1 MKFYTL
7 DVETAN
13 PDYSS
18 ICQIGIGVFDGGNII
33 DSWKTYVD
41 PEDYFDGMNISIH
54 GIDEETVKGAPK
66 FSEIYSILQGK
77 IEENVVVH
85 HMPFDRVAFH
95 RACEKYN
102 LEPFNVKWLDSASVA
117 RRTWEQFSHKGYGL
131 ANLTDFLG
139 IQFQHHDAL
148 EDSIAA
154 GKVILEAS
162 KKTGFGIDEWLLRI
176 SKPIHTVSTE
186 PLNLSGNIEGL
197 LYGETIVFTGTL
209 CIPRLEAA
217 KLAAEAGCDVSD
229 SVNKTTTILV
239 LGKQD
244 SWKLKGADKSSKHR
258 KAEELMQKGC
268 EIQIM
273 MEDDFKKMVNLG

>member
-13 PDYSS
+13 PDYST
-18 ICQIGIGVFDGGNII
+18 ICQIGIGTFDEGNII

-54 GIDEETVKGAPK
+54 GIDEETVMGAPK
-66 FSEIYSILQGK
+66 FPEIYSKLKEK

-95 RACEKYN
+95 RVCEKYA
-102 LEPFNVKWLDSASVA
+102 LEPFNVKWLDSAAIA

-131 ANLTDFLG
+131 SNLSAFLG

-154 GKVILEAS
+154 GKVFLEAS
-162 KKTGFGIDEWLLRI
+162 KKTGLGIDEWLLRI
-176 SKPIHTVSTE
+176 SKPIHSASTVT
-186 PLNLSGNIEGL
+186 LNLSGNTEGL

-209 CIPRLEAA
+209 CIPRLDAA
-217 KLAAEAGCDVSD
+217 KLAAEAGCNVAD

-244 SWKLKGADKSSKHR
+244 SWKLKGEDKSSKHR

-273 MEDDFKKMVNLG
+273 MEDDFKKMVNLS